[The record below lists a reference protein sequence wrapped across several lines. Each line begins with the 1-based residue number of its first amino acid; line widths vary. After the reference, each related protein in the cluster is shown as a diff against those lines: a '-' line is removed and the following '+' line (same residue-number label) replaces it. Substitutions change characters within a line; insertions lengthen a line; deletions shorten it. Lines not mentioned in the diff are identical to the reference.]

1 MATILYLQQS
11 TCTLPASNHELEYL
25 LWNLPVSRGYAATT
39 DTDGRGKSH
48 LLGVYDKTPVLV
60 RHTVRKSC
68 MMPEKTL
75 HNEIIL

>member
-1 MATILYLQQS
+1 M
-11 TCTLPASNHELEYL
+11 
-25 LWNLPVSRGYAATT
+25 SRGYAATT

-75 HNEIIL
+75 HNEDIIL